1 MALRTEELAKTIDQ
15 TLLGADAASGEI
27 EVLCRQ
33 ALDLHLASVCVL
45 PRDVP
50 VAAEELRGGDVK
62 VCAVLGFPAGAASV
76 QAKIAEAERALAEG
90 AGELEFVMNVRALR
104 GGDIRLVRDELVTF
118 VRTMRMRSANGGRG
132 VVVLKAI
139 IGTADL
145 EDKLKQLACKIIE
158 RAEVDF
164 AQTAAGHGPAV
175 ATVHDV
181 ELLRD
186 CLSESV
192 GVKASGGIETLEDV
206 YAMANAGAGRIG
218 SALATEILNP
228 SGTLAPV
235 S

>member
-15 TLLGADAASGEI
+15 TLLGDDLPAGEI
-27 EVLCRQ
+27 EGLCRQ
-33 ALDLHLASVCVL
+33 ARELHLASVCVL
-45 PRDVP
+45 PRDVAA
-50 VAAEELRGGDVK
+50 AAEELGGGDVK
-62 VCAVLGFPAGAASV
+62 VCAVVGFPAGSASV
-76 QAKIAEAERALAEG
+76 QKKIAEAERALGEG

-139 IGTADL
+139 IGTAELD
-145 EDKLKQLACKIIE
+145 DKLKQLACKIIE

-164 AQTAAGHGPAV
+164 AQTSAGHGPA

-192 GVKASGGIETLEDV
+192 GVKASGGIETLDDV
-206 YAMANAGAGRIG
+206 YAMVNAGAGRIG
-218 SALATEILNP
+218 SSVAVDLLAG
-228 SGTLAPV
+228 SGTLARA
-235 S
+235 